1 MVASLELQLRQP
13 IRDLFLAT
21 WEVDAALV
29 ESHLPDG
36 FRPILAGG
44 RALVSVGCFRNR
56 FARLGALPVPP
67 YDEIDLRTFVV
78 DRDGATAVFV
88 FDFFVPVVGL
98 AASPFGV
105 PVEVARINVARGHVS
120 APGIGISAAYTI
132 GEPAELGDREAALS
146 SHPSA
151 YWLKRKRLRKMIGG
165 YRGVTWKHA
174 ELTGEAQLAPAARLG
189 IDRPPE
195 FALYAETAELRAS
208 LPARTQTGNR

>member
-21 WEVDAALV
+21 WEADLEQV

-132 GEPAELGDREAALS
+132 GERAELGDREAALS

-174 ELTGEAQLAPAARLG
+174 ELTGEAQLAPAAQIG
-189 IDRPPE
+189 
-195 FALYAETAELRAS
+195 RAS
-208 LPARTQTGNR
+208 CRERV

>member
-1 MVASLELQLRQP
+1 MVASLELNLRQP

-21 WEVDAALV
+21 WEVDSEQV

-36 FRPILAGG
+36 FRPIIAGG

-78 DRDGATAVFV
+78 DGAGATAVFV
-88 FDFFVPVVGL
+88 FDFFVPVLGL

-105 PVEVARINVARGHVS
+105 PVRVARISVARGRVN
-120 APGIGISAAYTI
+120 APGIGVSAAYTV
-132 GEPAELGDREAALS
+132 GQRAELDDSEAALS
-146 SHPSA
+146 PHPSA
-151 YWLKRKRLRKMIGG
+151 YWLKHKRLRKMIGG
-165 YRGVTWKHA
+165 YHGVTWKHA
-174 ELTGEAQLAPAARLG
+174 ELTGKAQLAPAARLG
-189 IDRPPE
+189 IDRRPD